1 MFRAQRQEEQEKQ
14 RRNSA
19 ASRCRSGGV
28 TLGTCKQSFLYF
40 HKRLTQKA
48 SCKNSRAICRQ
59 RACGNRGRRR
69 MLTKAWSAAKLV
81 IAMRANLLAWDVPLA
96 AETLV
101 TTFLRILSTS
111 SIWKSSC
118 CTPRVTTFLG
128 CARGAGSPGF
138 VPRRHRGERV

>member
-1 MFRAQRQEEQEKQ
+1 
-14 RRNSA
+14 
-19 ASRCRSGGV
+19 
-28 TLGTCKQSFLYF
+28 
-40 HKRLTQKA
+40 
-48 SCKNSRAICRQ
+48 
-59 RACGNRGRRR
+59 

-118 CTPRVTTFLG
+118 C
-128 CARGAGSPGF
+128 GSPAAISNC
-138 VPRRHRGERV
+138 RASCS

>member
-48 SCKNSRAICRQ
+48 INEY
-59 RACGNRGRRR
+59 RR
-69 MLTKAWSAAKLV
+69 
-81 IAMRANLLAWDVPLA
+81 I
-96 AETLV
+96 
-101 TTFLRILSTS
+101 
-111 SIWKSSC
+111 
-118 CTPRVTTFLG
+118 
-128 CARGAGSPGF
+128 
-138 VPRRHRGERV
+138 